1 MTNVLA
7 EKELDTKIETSILI
21 SKIKS
26 LEENDIANLLEKFGS
41 LETLDPESFEAR
53 AIVTIQR
60 LNDEIDS
67 INYDL
72 SMND

>member
-26 LEENDIANLLEKFGS
+26 LEENDIAKLLEKFGS